1 MANYRPR
8 SLDSEASPY
17 LSLEIICSEWNR
29 KRAAD
34 RAMTKRIMT
43 VMQFILILL
52 TLPLVLVGI
61 LLRSEIPI
69 GVLIAGCVVL
79 GLVWLLDV
87 AWIRLNAGPDREYK
101 AEDYRMLKLPL
112 DIIRYDVPNP
122 NVSRGNDGVH
132 DEFIFVGFS
141 PYRASKAELARA
153 TEGDLYYVIV
163 SAQHPNL
170 MIAIYRADSSIWLES

>member
-1 MANYRPR
+1 MANYRLR

-34 RAMTKRIMT
+34 RAMMKRIMT

-61 LLRSEIPI
+61 LLRSEIPL

-112 DIIRYDVPNP
+112 P
-122 NVSRGNDGVH
+122 S
-132 DEFIFVGFS
+132 
-141 PYRASKAELARA
+141 
-153 TEGDLYYVIV
+153 
-163 SAQHPNL
+163 
-170 MIAIYRADSSIWLES
+170 